1 MNKVWAKYRNNATIR
16 FLKKHQKYAP
26 VIFFVGGFI
35 FDTLTL
41 GRIDQLYDL
50 VVLCLYM
57 SLLSISLY
65 LYNVA
70 DDGKWKN
77 TFLEKYEVYFP
88 LVIQFFFGGLSGAYV
103 IYFSRSVSLSKT
115 VCFFIILLTL
125 LLANEFLQKRISN
138 KYLQFSIYFFISFT
152 FFAFMIPVLAREMNM
167 NIFLISGLVSL
178 VCTLTLILFIYFVSP
193 STRAEIRLGKIIGI
207 ILIIYV
213 GINTFYFFKLI
224 PPVPLALEAGMV
236 AHDVVVE
243 NNTYIVTY
251 EAVSQDIF
259 WRDHNLKFNYTP
271 DQKVFV
277 FSSIF
282 APTALEQSII
292 HRWKWYNKAQ
302 ERWDTVDD
310 IEYQI
315 TGGRNDGYRGYTYK
329 SNVMEG
335 EWKVE
340 VLTKEK
346 LILGVIEFEIVFN
359 PSINPEQ
366 FSKKKF

>member
-1 MNKVWAKYRNNATIR
+1 
-16 FLKKHQKYAP
+16 
-26 VIFFVGGFI
+26 
-35 FDTLTL
+35 
-41 GRIDQLYDL
+41 
-50 VVLCLYM
+50 
-57 SLLSISLY
+57 
-65 LYNVA
+65 
-70 DDGKWKN
+70 
-77 TFLEKYEVYFP
+77 
-88 LVIQFFFGGLSGAYV
+88 
-103 IYFSRSVSLSKT
+103 
-115 VCFFIILLTL
+115 
-125 LLANEFLQKRISN
+125 
-138 KYLQFSIYFFISFT
+138 
-152 FFAFMIPVLAREMNM
+152 
-167 NIFLISGLVSL
+167 GLVSL
-178 VCTLTLILFIYFVSP
+178 VCTLALILFIYFVSP

-251 EAVSQDIF
+251 EADSQDIF

-329 SNVMEG
+329 SNVREG
-335 EWKVE
+335 EWEVE
-340 VLTKEK
+340 VLTKEE

>member
-1 MNKVWAKYRNNATIR
+1 RHTR
-16 FLKKHQKYAP
+16 
-26 VIFFVGGFI
+26 
-35 FDTLTL
+35 
-41 GRIDQLYDL
+41 
-50 VVLCLYM
+50 
-57 SLLSISLY
+57 
-65 LYNVA
+65 
-70 DDGKWKN
+70 
-77 TFLEKYEVYFP
+77 
-88 LVIQFFFGGLSGAYV
+88 
-103 IYFSRSVSLSKT
+103 FSRDWSSD
-115 VCFFIILLTL
+115 VCSSDL
-125 LLANEFLQKRISN
+125 FLQKRISN

-178 VCTLTLILFIYFVSP
+178 VCTLALILFIYFVSP

-251 EAVSQDIF
+251 EADSQDIF

-282 APTALEQSII
+282 APTALEQS
-292 HRWKWYNKAQ
+292 
-302 ERWDTVDD
+302 
-310 IEYQI
+310 
-315 TGGRNDGYRGYTYK
+315 
-329 SNVMEG
+329 
-335 EWKVE
+335 
-340 VLTKEK
+340 
-346 LILGVIEFEIVFN
+346 
-359 PSINPEQ
+359 
-366 FSKKKF
+366 